1 MFKVDLH
8 VHTKDV
14 STCGRVSAERLVLEY
29 KKAGYNGIVICDHF
43 NKETFDKLE
52 GIRWKTKVNS
62 FLTGYRNAK
71 IAGDKI
77 GLKVYLGMELRMYGD
92 KNDFLIYGL
101 DENFILQNEKLF
113 LKSLDYIKKVV
124 DENNLLIIQAHPF
137 RPMCDVADESFV
149 HGREVFNGHFNH
161 TSNNDLAQELLDK
174 TGGIATS
181 GSDAHY
187 LCDIGNGGVLFE
199 EEPEN
204 IADALRD
211 GKYTL
216 IKTPNQ
222 WVNILFVNE
231 AEENKIKIA
240 KAFYEID
247 AVAFCSENGIVMK
260 DIKGEE
266 IKSENNIF
274 VVNRCQVVSGIKNLK
289 FADVT
294 EPIVL
299 FDNEINDN
307 IKKML
312 PEMGGS
318 LGVTLKG
325 DDSAP
330 YREGFTNYIG
340 FDMVGDSKMFVA
352 DIMGPSVKLEKIE
365 I

>member
-14 STCGRVSAERLVLEY
+14 SPCGRVFAEKLVLEY
-29 KKAGYNGIVICDHF
+29 KKAGYDGIVICDHF

-174 TGGIATS
+174 TGKIATS

-187 LCDIGNGGVLFE
+187 LCDIGNGGAIFE

-204 IADALRD
+204 IADALRE

-216 IKTPNQ
+216 IQTPNQ
-222 WVNILFVNE
+222 WANVLFVNDYD
-231 AEENKIKIA
+231 ENKIKIA
-240 KAFYEID
+240 KAFYEVD
-247 AVAFCSENGIVMK
+247 AIAICSEGGIVMK
-260 DIKGEE
+260 NANDEE
-266 IKSENNIF
+266 IEGENGVYTI
-274 VVNRCQVVSGIKNLK
+274 NRCQIVSGSKNLK
-289 FADVT
+289 FANIT

-299 FDNEINDN
+299 FDMEITDH
-307 IKKML
+307 IKDLL
-312 PEMGGS
+312 PEMGGILAVVMKS
-318 LGVTLKG
+318 
-325 DDSAP
+325 DDKAP

-340 FDMVGDSKMFVA
+340 FDMEIGSGMFVA
-352 DIMGPSVKLEKIE
+352 DIMGPSVKLSKIDL
-365 I
+365 